1 MDEVR
6 RGDEQTAAR
15 SAPGGVIDHFIG
27 GLRFASPPYEFR
39 DIFSYFFTS
48 RSRFS
53 RDSRWIQN
61 IPSS

>member
-1 MDEVR
+1 MSRPLREAHR
-6 RGDEQTAAR
+6 AAYSTISLVCR
-15 SAPGGVIDHFIG
+15 AHIG
-27 GLRFASPPYEFR
+27 GLRFANPPYEFR